1 MCISVVY
8 MSEKGFLVENKVG
21 NTHALRAVFDLRKKI
36 LSGELAAGVRLREVA
51 LAKELNISRTPVRDA
66 MSRLTE
72 EGLLER
78 AKTGGF
84 VIRRFGLEDI
94 ADSIELRGVLE
105 GTAARLAAERG
116 VSQEKLS
123 VVNKLITELDEC
135 FSHQGLKVD
144 LPRYSELNAAFHDEL
159 SKLCGSDVIQRE
171 LKRVWQLPFASPSA
185 FLEDK
190 NNRNTFSLSLLSAQE
205 QHKEII
211 LAIEA
216 REGSRAESV
225 AREHA
230 REARKNLEITLGQ
243 NPLRYGGVVQPS

>member
-1 MCISVVY
+1 M
-8 MSEKGFLVENKVG
+8 ENQVG

-66 MSRLTE
+66 MSRLAE

-84 VIRRFGLEDI
+84 IIRRFGADDI

-116 VSQEKLS
+116 VSKDKLV
-123 VVNKLITELDEC
+123 VVNKLLIELDDC
-135 FSHQGLKVD
+135 FSEQGLKVD
-144 LPRYSELNAAFHDEL
+144 LPRYSELNADFHNEL
-159 SKLCGSDVIQRE
+159 SKLCGSDIIQRE
-171 LKRVWQLPFASPSA
+171 LERVRQLPFASPSA

-190 NNRNTFSLSLLSAQE
+190 NNRNTFALSLLAAQE

-211 LAIEA
+211 MAIEA

-230 REARKNLEITLGQ
+230 REARKNLESTLGQ
-243 NPLRYGGVVQPS
+243 NPLAYGGVMKAG

>member
-1 MCISVVY
+1 M
-8 MSEKGFLVENKVG
+8 ENQTG

-66 MSRLTE
+66 MSRLAE

-84 VIRRFGLEDI
+84 IIRRFGLDDI

-116 VSQEKLS
+116 VEK
-123 VVNKLITELDEC
+123 NKLIVTYQLLEQLDEC
-135 FSHQGLKVD
+135 FSQQGLKVD

-159 SKLCGSDVIQRE
+159 AGLAGSEVIQRE

-185 FLEDK
+185 FLVDK
-190 NNRNTFSLSLLSAQE
+190 NNRNTFALSLLSAQE

-211 LAIEA
+211 HAIEA
-216 REGSRAESV
+216 REGSRAEFI

-230 REARKNLEITLGQ
+230 HEALKNLEITLGR
-243 NPLRYGGVVQPS
+243 NPLEYGGVIKDR